1 MDFTS
6 LLVINHT
13 LLVSSMLA
21 VTYVALIEIPILKLL
36 AAIGSKLILFRAWGG
51 QAVVSTV
58 CTWVKKMDRALV
70 VSLLISSWCKIE
82 QKTY

>member
-36 AAIGSKLILFRAWGG
+36 AAIGSKLILFRA
-51 QAVVSTV
+51 
-58 CTWVKKMDRALV
+58 
-70 VSLLISSWCKIE
+70 
-82 QKTY
+82 